1 MALPAQPG
9 APSPTPTP
17 RPVSPGVSA
26 GDYLTNEV
34 NKLVAMNQTQKVT
47 VNEVADYVKGIR
59 DVIVASET

>member
-17 RPVSPGVSA
+17 RPVSPGTST

-34 NKLVAMNQTQKVT
+34 NKLAMMNQSQPFDVKSIK
-47 VNEVADYVKGIR
+47 DYVSGIR
-59 DVIVASET
+59 DVIVASEI